1 MQHEAACEKVENVDQ
16 TLGVVEVGRTV
27 DEIGGNGRGE
37 IAKIVKNNLGVIT
50 HVYLRDLKNTF
61 SQDDVLLGST
71 GFSFRIA
78 QPVTTFPNGIFY
90 IDFGVSSVL
99 SA

>member
-1 MQHEAACEKVENVDQ
+1 MATPNPTMQAKSGTGISV
-16 TLGVVEVGRTV
+16 L
-27 DEIGGNGRGE
+27 NGRGE
-37 IAKIVKNNLGVIT
+37 IARIVKNGLGQIT